1 MNSRLLRLSTARGSG
16 TDLMTV
22 GPAKVK
28 ACKSVILCVLVSVFK
43 EFALSFFL
51 FFSIFIYFH
60 NFLGTSALGKISH
73 SHSFCSKKT
82 HFLFLRPSQSCTQGS
97 RPSLPTQATALTEG
111 TSEV

>member
-51 FFSIFIYFH
+51 FSQ
-60 NFLGTSALGKISH
+60 
-73 SHSFCSKKT
+73 
-82 HFLFLRPSQSCTQGS
+82 FLFIFTTFWGRPLSAKFLILILFAVKKLISYFCAPPKVAPRAAAPLAPPKLQ
-97 RPSLPTQATALTEG
+97 P
-111 TSEV
+111 

>member
-43 EFALSFFL
+43 EFAHYFFFFFLNFYLFSQLFGDIRSRQNFSFSFFL
-51 FFSIFIYFH
+51 
-60 NFLGTSALGKISH
+60 
-73 SHSFCSKKT
+73 
-82 HFLFLRPSQSCTQGS
+82 Q
-97 RPSLPTQATALTEG
+97 
-111 TSEV
+111 